1 MKKRVCMLLLAALL
15 LLCFPAAALELP
27 SIECFSPGLIRLSEA
42 MRSQEAVSAEA
53 ELTVENAFYA
63 RDLSL
68 LNTLLSGTTFHYDA
82 AEDTDRL
89 TIVRDGEALSSFAL
103 TEAEDGV
110 LVELE
115 GKTYPV
121 ESAQALISM
130 LTGDDVS
137 QEEIDRAQ
145 AAEAFLN
152 GTPILERAPLAEV
165 AAWLE
170 GLSEGD
176 ALAGGFAVTQAFALE
191 RTMSDD
197 GTRLTRIDITG
208 AIGRE
213 GETPWVVTGFLRQ
226 PAGRSPKDTFEITV
240 KQDDA
245 NYIELSYSAL
255 YESSVTRK
263 NKEGTVSVSTTL
275 KAAGKIAGS
284 AVTSRLSVRTKNS
297 WTSDGES
304 LSEKITVTATLTHQD
319 KTPGRRMQR
328 LNDVSATLK
337 NVISIKTGEETAVP
351 VELSDDVTL
360 EVVMDSNTFLNGGA
374 KLRVSVG
381 GEAADIAAVPE
392 DGETTEFASAQE
404 LAEAAGEAVQALSA
418 KLYARLSESA
428 REKLTQGL

>member
-15 LLCFPAAALELP
+15 LLCLPAAALELP
-27 SIECFSPGLIRLSEA
+27 SVECFSPGLIRLSEA
-42 MRSQEAVSAEA
+42 MRSQGAVSAEA

-68 LNTLLSGTTFHYDA
+68 LKALLSGTTFRYDA
-82 AEDTDRL
+82 AEGTDRL
-89 TIVRDGEALSSFAL
+89 TIVRDGEALSTFAL

-110 LVELE
+110 LVELDGE
-115 GKTYPV
+115 SYPV
-121 ESAQALISM
+121 ESMQALLSM
-130 LTGDDVS
+130 LVGGDVS
-137 QEEIDRAQ
+137 GEEIDRAQ
-145 AAEAFLN
+145 AVEAFLN
-152 GTPILERAPLAEV
+152 GTPILERAPLADV

-208 AIGRE
+208 AVGRE
-213 GETPWVVTGFLRQ
+213 GETPWVIAGFLRQ

-240 KQDDA
+240 RQDDA
-245 NYIELSYSAL
+245 NYIELAYSAL

-263 NKEGTVSVSTTL
+263 EKEGVASVNTTL

-284 AVTSRLSVRTKNS
+284 AVSSRLSVRSKNS

-337 NVISIKTGEETAVP
+337 NVISIRTGEESDGP
-351 VELSDDVTL
+351 VALSDDVTL

-374 KLRVSVG
+374 ALRVSVG
-381 GEAADIAAVPE
+381 GEAADIAAVPP
-392 DGETTEFASAQE
+392 DGGNAVSAQE
-404 LAEAAGEAVQALSA
+404 LAKAAKEAVQALSA
-418 KLYARLSESA
+418 RLYARLDEAA
-428 REKLTQGL
+428 RERLTQGL